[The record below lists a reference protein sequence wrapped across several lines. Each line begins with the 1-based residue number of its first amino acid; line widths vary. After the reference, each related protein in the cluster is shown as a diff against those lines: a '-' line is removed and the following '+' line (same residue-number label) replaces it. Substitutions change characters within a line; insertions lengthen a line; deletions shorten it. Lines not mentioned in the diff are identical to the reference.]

1 MREETATF
9 AEFAR
14 LLGFKR
20 SYVTELK
27 AAGRLVL
34 TDDGKRVDVEASRRL
49 IRDTA
54 DPARAGVAERHA
66 ATRAIGGAGV
76 AGEASAPHAA
86 WEAEDSDSAG
96 DLAADPVQ
104 DSHTRRRAQAL
115 ADQAELQRR
124 KMEREERVELGQM
137 LWADDVAQAVRAAG
151 VTLRSALENLPNTIA
166 PQLAATS
173 DEARVRVLL
182 GEAIEHALEELSRQ
196 FAAVARSAG

>member
-34 TDDGKRVDVEASRRL
+34 TDDGKRVDIEASRRL

-66 ATRAIGGAGV
+66 ATRAIGGAGGAVTAV
-76 AGEASAPHAA
+76 APSTAA
-86 WEAEDSDSAG
+86 GEAEDS
-96 DLAADPVQ
+96 DPVQ
-104 DSHTRRRAQAL
+104 DSHTRRRAKAL

-173 DEARVRVLL
+173 DEARIRVLL
-182 GEAIEHALEELSRQ
+182 AEAIEHALEELSRQ
-196 FAAVARSAG
+196 FAAIGKAAEA